1 VGYPGWMP
9 AELRDKPE
17 ECSYLKKIKLKDLI
31 EIQKIACANQIDVP
45 TGPGARL
52 LLYLHVCHSG

>member
-1 VGYPGWMP
+1 MP